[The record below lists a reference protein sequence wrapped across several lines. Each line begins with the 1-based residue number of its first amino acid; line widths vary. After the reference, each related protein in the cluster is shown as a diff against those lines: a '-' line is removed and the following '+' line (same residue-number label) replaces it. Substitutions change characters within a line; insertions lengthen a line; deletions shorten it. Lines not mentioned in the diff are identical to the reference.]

1 MSSSP
6 TPIPAPEAPPPPQK
20 ITIISHTGL
29 FYWWPVWLTGFILGG
44 LTLIDGDRMAIV
56 PAGTKVTKASSDDKR
71 FELTVPDKPTPSLD
85 TAVKNTKDGVEA
97 FPIRV
102 GGNESYGVVYLTVL
116 LLVIFGSNVPLRG
129 MSSLVAGLLILVI
142 VIVLAYFDAW
152 PRIFD
157 FIGGLRVHFSTEAF
171 LVPSVV
177 LLLMWLGTV
186 FLYDRLRYMSFS
198 PGQFIL
204 HKDIGDLRQVYDTT
218 QITAEKCKTDYL
230 RHWVLGLGAGD
241 IIITVP
247 NQNVTIEMPNVL
259 FIDRRLREIADLM
272 KTKPVIPG

>member
-6 TPIPAPEAPPPPQK
+6 TAAPTPEAPPQPTK

-29 FYWWPVWLTGFILGG
+29 FYWWPVWLTGFLLWG
-44 LTLIDGDRMAIV
+44 LTMIDGDRMAIV
-56 PAGTKVTKASSDDKR
+56 PAGTKVTKASDEK
-71 FELTVPDKPTPSLD
+71 FVLTVPDESTPALKAAAD
-85 TAVKNTKDGVEA
+85 NTEHGEPA

-102 GGNESYGVVYLTVL
+102 GRNESYGMLYITVL
-116 LLVIFGSNVPLRG
+116 LLVVFGSNVPLRG
-129 MSSLVAGLLILVI
+129 MSSLVAALLILVV

-152 PRIFD
+152 PKIFY
-157 FIGGLRVHFSTEAF
+157 FLGNLRVHVSSEAF

-177 LLLMWLGTV
+177 LLILWLATV
-186 FLYDRLRYMSFS
+186 FLYDRLRYMSFT

-204 HKDIGDLRQVYDTT
+204 HKDIGDLRQVFDTT
-218 QITAEKCKTDYL
+218 QITAEKRKTDYF

-259 FIDRRLREIADLM
+259 FIDRRLREVADLM

>member
-6 TPIPAPEAPPPPQK
+6 ASSPTPDVPPQPTK

-29 FYWWPVWLTGFILGG
+29 VYWWPVWLTGFILGG
-44 LTLIDGDRMAIV
+44 LTLIDGYRMAIV
-56 PAGTKVTKASSDDKR
+56 PAGTKVTESADHKT
-71 FELTVPDKPTPSLD
+71 FEFTVPDKPTSSLD
-85 TAVKNTKDGVEA
+85 TAVKNTNGGKEA
-97 FPIRV
+97 FSIRV

-116 LLVIFGSNVPLRG
+116 LLVIFGANVPLRG

-152 PRIFD
+152 PHIFD
-157 FIGGLRVHFSTEAF
+157 FIGGLRIHFSTEAF

-177 LLLMWLGTV
+177 LLIMWLGTV
-186 FLYDRLRYMSFS
+186 FLYDRLRYMSFT

-218 QITAEKCKTDYL
+218 QITAEKRKTDYF

-247 NQNVTIEMPNVL
+247 NQGVTIEMPNVL
-259 FIDRRLREIADLM
+259 FIDRKLREVADLM
-272 KTKPVIPG
+272 KTKPVVQG